1 MAVTILE
8 ALNEPIRMRRKGV
21 LDSSGF
27 AANSFGDSLLAWAT
41 YILREFYKKNPNAAE
56 LQTSVTMNST
66 ANTGSYT
73 LSTIASTLK
82 ADNIR
87 LINHNTLNYE
97 IRPKKMEEF
106 YKYWNPIDNTD
117 STHVTKGNPSIY
129 FTYGTQIH
137 FHPIFDSTLT
147 SAIKIFYTLP
157 FTTALVKEN
166 FSNNISNV
174 LSSTLIMPEHNQ
186 NIFTSGMMYAIDEIL
201 PDDMRDRQS
210 SFSEWFRQQKLVSI
224 TSKGVNSTIGVD
236 ANYRHILGGLS

>member
-8 ALNEPIRMRRKGV
+8 AINEPLRMRRRGV

-73 LSTIASTLK
+73 LSSIASNLK

-117 STHVTKGNPSIY
+117 SSNVTRGNPVIY
-129 FTYGTQIH
+129 FPYGSQIH

-147 SAIKIFYTLP
+147 SAIKIFYTIP

-166 FSNNISNV
+166 FSDSMSN
-174 LSSTLIMPEHNQ
+174 LLDSTLIIPEHNQ
-186 NIFTSGMMYAIDEIL
+186 NVFTAGMMYAIDEIL
-201 PDDMRDRQS
+201 PDEMRDRQA
-210 SFSEWFRQQKLVSI
+210 SFSEWFRQQRIVSLSSSSI
-224 TSKGVNSTIGVD
+224 NSKIGVD
-236 ANYRHILGGLS
+236 ENYRRVLEGLS